1 MMKAPLCGMLTL
13 AAIYFTAQTITPPT
27 GKVGIN
33 TNAPTETLDV
43 KGQVRIQELYT
54 DNQQT
59 GTNNNANFNATNVVT
74 ADDNGVLGKKSLS
87 SIIAAQTPNFPWK
100 KVGTT
105 DNAVPADGLSMYSK
119 YKTGI
124 GDYSKSNSSIS
135 GALEVLDGPE
145 DQFALRRGDY
155 RWNFNAY
162 TVNNNP
168 FLTIVGRPNNK
179 RLLSLSS
186 LGALYLG
193 SGMTD
198 SAGSGANLILDGGTG
213 TIGVGKNSTDYDLD
227 VNGYTRISQLPTSN
241 DYAKYYTTEN
251 GTRVQKT
258 KTDKYVPAKM
268 VVVDADGVLGKQ
280 DFPSIP
286 TIPTEPWNKL
296 GGTTQATANTDNIY
310 QKGKVGIG
318 DYTNISTFN
327 SDFEVNSSRNGY
339 HIGIA
344 NEADTKWNLSAEN
357 DNEKPFTITR
367 RHSSNNGG
375 EGRVLSLTKDTK
387 LYLGSD
393 IDTNGS
399 RAKILVDGKNGKIG
413 INKNTADHHL
423 DVAGTAKISDNIF
436 LNDKW
441 NIGLKGN
448 SLMFYSSGTKADT
461 NNKFTLTNEGKLF
474 LGKDMNGD
482 GNGTGANV
490 FLDGK
495 DGKVAIGKNS
505 ADYKLDV
512 AGDAKISGLK
522 DGNGYTATHM
532 VVADT
537 NGVLGKANIPTIP
550 TEPWQVAGGTT
561 QATANNQKIYQN
573 NKVGIGDYSSTDIG
587 SNFEINGGGSS
598 QLGLINGTSKWDIS
612 TEDKALT
619 FTKRKPENG
628 RIFSITDKAII
639 YLGNTLLTQNGS
651 GAKLILDGGNGKI
664 GINKNS
670 ADYNLDVVGD
680 AKISGLKT
688 TSDDI
693 TNGGTTSKYSPAK
706 MVVADAN
713 GVLGKVDIPVIPT
726 EPWRQLGGTNE
737 ATTNSQNIYQNGK
750 VGIGN
755 YTSTSSFDSD
765 FEVSSNRNGYQIG
778 IANGDSKWN
787 LSTESGEERA
797 FSITKRHPNN
807 QGRLLSL
814 DKDAKLYLGNTL
826 LNTSGSGAKILVDG
840 GQGKIGINK
849 NTVENN
855 YNLDVNGNTKV
866 GGELN
871 VTSKTTLGGE
881 LNTSNSAGTSGQVL
895 MSKGSNQAPEWKS
908 LKEAT
913 GVISETELKIGTTEI
928 TVSKGEEKDIPG
940 LIYTITVS
948 EGKEKLVMFNIVG
961 YAAPD
966 TFGGTQGVFELFHN
980 GKKISSAY
988 AAGVDTGDKY
998 LRQLTGKPKD
1008 ITTEYLA
1015 GRLMNTVVLS
1025 KIPVPATLITN
1036 VALKTGTHNFVVKY
1050 KSWYGTSK
1058 INVNATSYDGATSE
1072 DNEAL
1077 LSKMLISVYNTK

>member
-1 MMKAPLCGMLTL
+1 MMKTPLCGMLTL
-13 AAIYFTAQTITPPT
+13 AAIYFTAQTTTPPT

-33 TNAPTETLDV
+33 TTEPTETLDV
-43 KGQVRIQELYT
+43 KGKVRIQELYSEN
-54 DNQQT
+54 DQT
-59 GTNNNANFNATNVVT
+59 GTNNNATFTATNVVT
-74 ADDNGVLGKKSLS
+74 ADDSGVLGKKSLS

-105 DNAVPADGLSMYSK
+105 ENAVPAGGLSMYSK
-119 YKTGI
+119 YKAGI
-124 GDYSKSNSSIS
+124 GDYSNAGSEIK

-145 DQFALRRGDY
+145 DQFALRRGGY
-155 RWNFNAY
+155 IWNFNAY

-179 RLLSLSS
+179 KLLSLSS

-213 TIGVGKNSTDYDLD
+213 TIGIGKNSTDYDLD

-258 KTDKYVPAKM
+258 KTNKYVPAKM

-310 QKGKVGIG
+310 QKGKVVIG

-339 HIGIA
+339 HVGIA
-344 NEADTKWNLSAEN
+344 NGADTKWNLSAEN

-482 GNGTGANV
+482 ENGTGANV

-532 VVADT
+532 VVADA
-537 NGVLGKANIPTIP
+537 NGVLGKQDLPTIPTIP
-550 TEPWQVAGGTT
+550 TEPWQVAGGST
-561 QATANNQKIYQN
+561 QATANNQNIYQN
-573 NKVGIGDYSSTDIG
+573 GKVGIGNYSGTDIG
-587 SNFEINGGGSS
+587 SNFEINGGGTS
-598 QLGLINGTSKWDIS
+598 QLGLINTKNNVLTKWDIS
-612 TEDKALT
+612 TEDKSLT

-628 RIFSITDKAII
+628 RLFSLTDKAII
-639 YLGNTLLTQNGS
+639 YLGNTLTTES
-651 GAKLILDGGNGKI
+651 GGNAKLILDGGNGKI

-670 ADYNLDVVGD
+670 AEYNLDVAGNAGIKGQLNLIDSSNDNNKFLTYTEGTQLLFDKKITVPTLGATQTGVMASLTSVGKLYLGSGLTKPNGGTLYTENAKIFLNGEEGKVAIGKNSADYNLDVVGT
-680 AKISGLKT
+680 AKISGLPNKDS
-688 TSDDI
+688 SD
-693 TNGGTTSKYSPAK
+693 TVK
-706 MVVADAN
+706 MVVVDNSGVLKKADIPTGGGSGN
-713 GVLGKVDIPVIPT
+713 GVTKHTTTTP
-726 EPWRQLGGTNE
+726 QCNAANAGTIHYKEDVNV
-737 ATTNSQNIYQNGK
+737 NGQ
-750 VGIGN
+750 
-755 YTSTSSFDSD
+755 STSVMGFCMKT
-765 FEVSSNRNGYQIG
+765 
-778 IANGDSKWN
+778 ADSKYRW
-787 LSTESGEERA
+787 
-797 FSITKRHPNN
+797 FYIF
-807 QGRLLSL
+807 
-814 DKDAKLYLGNTL
+814 
-826 LNTSGSGAKILVDG
+826 G
-840 GQGKIGINK
+840 G
-849 NTVENN
+849 
-855 YNLDVNGNTKV
+855 
-866 GGELN
+866 
-871 VTSKTTLGGE
+871 
-881 LNTSNSAGTSGQVL
+881 AGTTT
-895 MSKGSNQAPEWKS
+895 GSADTAP
-908 LKEAT
+908 
-913 GVISETELKIGTTEI
+913 
-928 TVSKGEEKDIPG
+928 
-940 LIYTITVS
+940 
-948 EGKEKLVMFNIVG
+948 
-961 YAAPD
+961 
-966 TFGGTQGVFELFHN
+966 TFG
-980 GKKISSAY
+980 
-988 AAGVDTGDKY
+988 AG
-998 LRQLTGKPKD
+998 L
-1008 ITTEYLA
+1008 
-1015 GRLMNTVVLS
+1015 
-1025 KIPVPATLITN
+1025 
-1036 VALKTGTHNFVVKY
+1036 
-1050 KSWYGTSK
+1050 
-1058 INVNATSYDGATSE
+1058 
-1072 DNEAL
+1072 
-1077 LSKMLISVYNTK
+1077 

>member
-1 MMKAPLCGMLTL
+1 MKTPLCGMLTL
-13 AAIYFTAQTITPPT
+13 AAIYFTAQTTTPPT

-33 TNAPTETLDV
+33 TTEPTETLDV
-43 KGQVRIQELYT
+43 KGKVRIQELYSEN
-54 DNQQT
+54 DQT
-59 GTNNNANFNATNVVT
+59 GTNNNATFTATNVVT
-74 ADDNGVLGKKSLS
+74 ADDSGVLGKKSLS

-105 DNAVPADGLSMYSK
+105 ENAVPAGGLSMYSK
-119 YKTGI
+119 YKAGI
-124 GDYSKSNSSIS
+124 GDYSNAGSEIK

-145 DQFALRRGDY
+145 DQFALRRGGY
-155 RWNFNAY
+155 IWNFNAY

-179 RLLSLSS
+179 KLLSLSS

-213 TIGVGKNSTDYDLD
+213 TIGIGKNSTDYDLD

-258 KTDKYVPAKM
+258 KTNKYVPAKM

-339 HIGIA
+339 HVGIA
-344 NEADTKWNLSAEN
+344 NGADTKWNLSAEN

-532 VVADT
+532 VVADA
-537 NGVLGKANIPTIP
+537 NGVLGKQDLPTIPTIP
-550 TEPWQVAGGTT
+550 TEPWQVAGGST
-561 QATANNQKIYQN
+561 QATANNQNIYQN
-573 NKVGIGDYSSTDIG
+573 GKVGIGNYSGTDIG
-587 SNFEINGGGSS
+587 SNFEINGGGTS
-598 QLGLINGTSKWDIS
+598 QLGLINTKNNVLTKWDIS
-612 TEDKALT
+612 TEDKSLT

-628 RIFSITDKAII
+628 RIFSLTDKAII
-639 YLGNTLLTQNGS
+639 YLGNTLTTES
-651 GAKLILDGGNGKI
+651 GGNAKLILDGGNGKI

-670 ADYNLDVVGD
+670 AEYNLDVAGNAGIKGQLNLIDSSNDNNKFLTYTEGTQLLFDKKITVPTLGATQTGVMASLTSVGKLYLGSGLTKPNGGTLYTENAKIFLNGEEGKVAIGKNSADYNLDVVGT
-680 AKISGLKT
+680 AKISGLPNKDS
-688 TSDDI
+688 SD
-693 TNGGTTSKYSPAK
+693 TVK
-706 MVVADAN
+706 MVVVDNSGVLKKADIPTGGGSGN
-713 GVLGKVDIPVIPT
+713 GVTKHTTTTPQCNAT
-726 EPWRQLGGTNE
+726 NAGTIHYKEDVTVN
-737 ATTNSQNIYQNGK
+737 NQK
-750 VGIGN
+750 
-755 YTSTSSFDSD
+755 TSVMGFCMKT
-765 FEVSSNRNGYQIG
+765 
-778 IANGDSKWN
+778 ADSKYRW
-787 LSTESGEERA
+787 
-797 FSITKRHPNN
+797 F
-807 QGRLLSL
+807 
-814 DKDAKLYLGNTL
+814 YMF
-826 LNTSGSGAKILVDG
+826 G
-840 GQGKIGINK
+840 G
-849 NTVENN
+849 
-855 YNLDVNGNTKV
+855 
-866 GGELN
+866 
-871 VTSKTTLGGE
+871 
-881 LNTSNSAGTSGQVL
+881 AGTTT
-895 MSKGSNQAPEWKS
+895 GSAETAP
-908 LKEAT
+908 
-913 GVISETELKIGTTEI
+913 
-928 TVSKGEEKDIPG
+928 
-940 LIYTITVS
+940 
-948 EGKEKLVMFNIVG
+948 
-961 YAAPD
+961 
-966 TFGGTQGVFELFHN
+966 TFG
-980 GKKISSAY
+980 
-988 AAGVDTGDKY
+988 AG
-998 LRQLTGKPKD
+998 L
-1008 ITTEYLA
+1008 
-1015 GRLMNTVVLS
+1015 
-1025 KIPVPATLITN
+1025 
-1036 VALKTGTHNFVVKY
+1036 
-1050 KSWYGTSK
+1050 
-1058 INVNATSYDGATSE
+1058 
-1072 DNEAL
+1072 
-1077 LSKMLISVYNTK
+1077 